1 MQNNIE
7 LPWRPVDSR
16 GLARSCC
23 PMLSSLY
30 VYNISNTDFM
40 IATYFNSLFV
50 SSVSSQFNYR
60 SCNRHHHQSIYQSII
75 NQSSS
80 INHHQSLNHSI
91 IICKYSSIMFLFT
104 HYICIVEG
112 LISNKLYYYK
122 QRYKLWSLCSILI

>member
-80 INHHQSLNHSI
+80 INHHQSINQSI
-91 IICKYSSIMFLFT
+91 IICKYSSIMFLF
-104 HYICIVEG
+104 I
-112 LISNKLYYYK
+112 
-122 QRYKLWSLCSILI
+122 SLCMYSRFEASYQISCIIINRSTNFGLSAVY